1 VSGGATPSASSRAA
15 AEKQERLARAYDADI
30 WPIYAGRFA
39 AAALRLLSPRP
50 AARVVEVG
58 CATGLSTLELARR
71 FGDSRVSAFDEAPAA
86 VAQARARV
94 DGDAQARGR
103 VTLEV
108 AAPAALPVA
117 DGEADVAVSNLAVAE
132 ADDPPAA
139 VRELVRT
146 LAPGGQAVITLALR
160 GTWAEFLDVYRDVL
174 REQGKRDSAG
184 ALERYVAALPDGDTA
199 ARWLQAAGLAEVEV
213 AALRWEILFKSTR
226 EFFFAP
232 LVELGPLS
240 RWKQIAGRGDDMQD
254 IFFFTKEALDAY
266 FKGMVLPM
274 TVVGATVT
282 GRRPP

>member
-1 VSGGATPSASSRAA
+1 MSPASRAA
-15 AEKQERLARAYDADI
+15 VEKQEKLARAYDTDV

-39 AAALRLLSPRP
+39 EAALRVLAPRP

-58 CATGLSTLELARR
+58 CATGLSTLELARKL
-71 FGDSRVSAFDEAPAA
+71 GADARVSAFDEAPAA
-86 VAQARARV
+86 VALARARV
-94 DGDAQARGR
+94 EGDAQARGR

-108 AAPAALPVA
+108 AAPTALPVA
-117 DGEADVAVSNLAVAE
+117 DREADVAVSNLAVAE

-139 VRELVRT
+139 VRELART

-160 GTWAEFLDVYRDVL
+160 GTWGEFLDVYRDVL

-184 ALERYVAALPDGDTA
+184 ALERYVAALPDGDSA
-199 ARWLQAAGLAEVEV
+199 ARWLQAAGLENVEV

-266 FKGMVLPM
+266 FKGTVLPM

-282 GRRPP
+282 GKKPG